1 MVVKRN
7 TKSMKKILFPLI
19 AMLLVIILSGGC
31 TPKEDAP
38 IGMAIE
44 FMDHAAC
51 AYISQD
57 KGWFAEEGLNVT
69 AYESYVTGMALSSAL
84 TRGDIQVAYMC
95 LIPAVNAYANAE
107 VPIKIVAGT
116 HKYGYGLVVNP
127 EKVKNVKDLE
137 QTGMRIGC
145 VQEGGAVD
153 VLLHKTIDAY
163 NLDKDKVLKNIQRMN
178 PPKLALS
185 VKMGQLDAAFMPEQ
199 WATMAEDCGFEM
211 LLMSQDI
218 WPDMQGSVLVVRESL
233 INDSP
238 DTVKKLVEVSQ
249 KAIDWSN
256 KNPEDA
262 AVVVARQMNSVG
274 ENLYPA
280 EQIEVATKMEITPDM
295 LLRSMERLDYT
306 TNIDPKMVQ
315 ETIDYMAELEYI
327 KNSFKAQ
334 DILDL
339 SFIK

>member
-1 MVVKRN
+1 M
-7 TKSMKKILFPLI
+7 ILLI
-19 AMLLVIILSGGC
+19 SLIPVSGC
-31 TPKEDAP
+31 TPEDDTS
-38 IGMAIE
+38 IGMAVE

-57 KGWFAEEGLNVT
+57 KGWFEEAGLNVT
-69 AYESYVTGMALSSAL
+69 TYESYITGMALSSAL

-107 VPIKIVAGT
+107 VPIKIVTGT

-127 EKVKNVKDLE
+127 EKIKNVNDLE
-137 QTGMRIGC
+137 QPGIRIGC
-145 VQEGGAVD
+145 VREGGAVD
-153 VLLHKTIDAY
+153 VLLHKTIDTY
-163 NLDKDKVLKNIQRMN
+163 NLDEESILGNTQRMN

-185 VKMGQLDAAFMPEQ
+185 MKMDRLDAAFMPEQ
-199 WATMAEDCGFEM
+199 WATMAEDYGFKM

-218 WPDMQGSVLVVRESL
+218 WPDMQGSVLIVRENL

-249 KAIDWSN
+249 KAIDWGN
-256 KNPEDA
+256 NNPEDA
-262 AVVVARQMNSVG
+262 ATIVANQMNSVG
-274 ENLYPA
+274 GNLYPS
-280 EQIEVATKMEITPDM
+280 EQIEAVTKLDITPDV

-306 TNIDPKMVQ
+306 PDIDTKMVQ
-315 ETIDYMAELEYI
+315 EIIDYIAELEYI
-327 KNSFKAQ
+327 KSGFNAK

-339 SFIK
+339 RFVEQ